1 MDTSALVKRE
11 KDQGPSSDITLRCE
25 ETVPN
30 HVTDFFF
37 MTVILKGN
45 SYNPGNLDI
54 KVSKL

>member
-11 KDQGPSSDITLRCE
+11 KDQGLSGDITLRCE

-37 MTVILKGN
+37 FYDSDFEREFI
-45 SYNPGNLDI
+45 
-54 KVSKL
+54 